1 MHIAVDFREKASGIV
16 DNLIGQ
22 GVSVDVKHL
31 DHGDYLIND
40 TVTIERKTGNDFI
53 VSIIDGRLFNQIAAL
68 KKECSRP
75 LVLIEGNPF
84 KTDFRMNSSAIRGAI
99 LSIQSVWYIPVVY
112 SRSKEDTKNIL
123 ITLAKQ
129 TGDQQEECVLRHG
142 YRPKRL
148 HSKKLY
154 VLQGLPQIGP
164 ILARRLL
171 GHFKSIKNVIN
182 ASEEDL
188 IKVDGIGRHLA
199 SKIQT
204 ILNS

>member
-1 MHIAVDFREKASGIV
+1 MHIAVDFRETASGIV
-16 DNLIGQ
+16 KKLSLQ
-22 GVSVDVKHL
+22 GVTVELKHL
-31 DHGDYLIND
+31 EHGDYLIND
-40 TVTIERKTGNDFI
+40 TVTIERKTGKAFL
-53 VSIIDGRLFNQIAAL
+53 VSIIDGRLFHQIAVL
-68 KKECSRP
+68 KRKCCKP

-84 KTDFRMNSSAIRGAI
+84 KTDLCMNDSAIRGAI

-112 SRSKEDTKNIL
+112 SRSKEETKQIL

-129 TGDQQEECVLRHG
+129 TGVQHEELVLRHG

-148 HSKKLY
+148 HSKKLF

-164 ILARRLL
+164 VLARRLL
-171 GHFKSIKNVIN
+171 GHFKSVKNVMN

-188 IKVDGIGRHLA
+188 IKVDGIGRCLA